1 MNNQN
6 IKNMFFFKEVQT
18 VRQRRGAIASLD
30 LVYNSRNA
38 SIRHK
43 GNFEG
48 SLEKLQLSKHIE
60 IKGLANDKFFGRG
73 MGRVSSEVVL

>member
-1 MNNQN
+1 
-6 IKNMFFFKEVQT
+6 MFFFKEVQT

-48 SLEKLQLSKHIE
+48 LLVKLQHSL
-60 IKGLANDKFFGRG
+60 NTF
-73 MGRVSSEVVL
+73 